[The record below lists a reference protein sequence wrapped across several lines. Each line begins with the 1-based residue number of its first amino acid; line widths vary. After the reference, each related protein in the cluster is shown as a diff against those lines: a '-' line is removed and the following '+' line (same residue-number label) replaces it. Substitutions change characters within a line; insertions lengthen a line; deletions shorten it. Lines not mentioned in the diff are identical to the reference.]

1 VNDFSHWAGIPMQE
15 VRSLP
20 ALLKPD
26 LVEIPSNKKNCLLLR
41 EDVEVLNNRAAKG
54 SIRLLPLFDSYLLAH
69 REKDHLL
76 SEKHYKRVYRNQ
88 GWISPVVLIN
98 GVVAGVWSHKLQG
111 KRLLVNI
118 EPFGKLSKAERTGI
132 ERQAES
138 LADYFQ
144 SGLELKLA

>member
-1 VNDFSHWAGIPMQE
+1 
-15 VRSLP
+15 
-20 ALLKPD
+20 
-26 LVEIPSNKKNCLLLR
+26 
-41 EDVEVLNNRAAKG
+41 VLNNRAEAKG

-88 GWISPVVLIN
+88 GWISPVALIN
-98 GVVAGVWSHKLQG
+98 GVVTGVWSHKLQG